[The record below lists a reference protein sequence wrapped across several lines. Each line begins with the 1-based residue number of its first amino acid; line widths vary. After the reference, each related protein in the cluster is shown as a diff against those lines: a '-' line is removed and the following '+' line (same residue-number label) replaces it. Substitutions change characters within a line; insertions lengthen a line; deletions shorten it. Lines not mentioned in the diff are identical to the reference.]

1 MTAEE
6 ILLSE
11 SQERMLLVIRPEKA
25 EEIISIFKKWDL
37 EAEIIGEVIEEEKF
51 IVYFKGEKVV
61 DLPTEL
67 LVDGSLIFDPP
78 YKEYKVPNLSSD
90 LRSLIKKEHIEK
102 FMNNAINDLSLKE
115 KIYRQYDYSVQTN
128 TVLPPGFGDASVLRI
143 KGTNKGIAVVTD
155 GNGRYCYLNPK
166 RGAMYAVAEACRNIL
181 CVGGR
186 PLAITDGLNF
196 GDPDEPEVFYQFREV
211 VKGIN
216 LASRTLE
223 IPVVSGN
230 VSFYNGQGEKKIF
243 PTPII
248 GMVGVLEDLSYLIK
262 PGLKVVGNRLYLIGD
277 FSWLSLE
284 GSRFIKD
291 VFDKIEGEAPYVDLI
306 WERKLK
312 LFMEEI
318 RKERDIIVSA
328 HDVSEGGILVALLEM
343 AFWGNKGV
351 EVSLPSEKL
360 DNLVGEGSGL
370 IIVEVNKDREDEYM
384 EFIKKYELKT
394 HKMGEV
400 VEKDFIIEPF
410 IKEDINEFYQR
421 R

>member
-1 MTAEE
+1 M
-6 ILLSE
+6 
-11 SQERMLLVIRPEKA
+11 
-25 EEIISIFKKWDL
+25 
-37 EAEIIGEVIEEEKF
+37 
-51 IVYFKGEKVV
+51 
-61 DLPTEL
+61 
-67 LVDGSLIFDPP
+67 
-78 YKEYKVPNLSSD
+78 
-90 LRSLIKKEHIEK
+90 
-102 FMNNAINDLSLKE
+102 
-115 KIYRQYDYSVQTN
+115 QTN

-284 GSRFIKD
+284 GSNIYKRCF
-291 VFDKIEGEAPYVDLI
+291 
-306 WERKLK
+306 
-312 LFMEEI
+312 
-318 RKERDIIVSA
+318 
-328 HDVSEGGILVALLEM
+328 
-343 AFWGNKGV
+343 
-351 EVSLPSEKL
+351 
-360 DNLVGEGSGL
+360 
-370 IIVEVNKDREDEYM
+370 
-384 EFIKKYELKT
+384 
-394 HKMGEV
+394 
-400 VEKDFIIEPF
+400 
-410 IKEDINEFYQR
+410 
-421 R
+421 